1 MNYELNYELRIL
13 PISKLLN
20 NSGQLKDVP
29 KNPRTIKDARF
40 RALKKSIED
49 APEMLRLRELIVMPY
64 GDKFVT
70 LCGNMR
76 LSAARD
82 LGMKSMPCKILGEDT
97 PAEKQR
103 EYARKDNIAFGEDD
117 IDLTLAEWDSE
128 ELAEWGFE
136 LPEEEVVEEQPEV
149 KEDDFNH
156 EEAEKLPPR
165 VKRGE
170 VWQLGAHRLMCGDS
184 TSAEDVEKLRGGNW
198 LIWFLLTHRMV

>member
-1 MNYELNYELRIL
+1 MNYELRIL

-20 NSGQLKDVP
+20 NSGQLKGVP

-49 APEMLRLRELIVMPY
+49 APEMLHLRELIVMPY

-82 LGMKSMPCKILGEDT
+82 LGMKSMPCKVLAEDT
-97 PAEKQR
+97 PAEKLR
-103 EYARKDNIAFGEDD
+103 EYAMKDNIAFGQDD
-117 IDLTLAEWDSE
+117 IDLILAEWDSE

-136 LPEEEVVEEQPEV
+136 LPEEEEQKEQPATDYSEQIELSYRIEITCANE
-149 KEDDFNH
+149 KEQ
-156 EEAEKLPPR
+156 EKMYNELMS
-165 VKRGE
+165 RGF
-170 VWQLGAHRLMCGDS
+170 VC
-184 TSAEDVEKLRGGNW
+184 K
-198 LIWFLLTHRMV
+198 ILTL